1 MIDWE
6 LCGIGATLNDVGW
19 VATFSDP
26 AAWATGG
33 AVTPVLIPADE
44 LVELYARAWGE
55 PLPDVAWF
63 RALAAY
69 KFSII
74 TGLNLG
80 LHRRGKRHDPLWE
93 VTGRSIV
100 PLLERA
106 RALLG

>member
-1 MIDWE
+1 
-6 LCGIGATLNDVGW
+6 W
-19 VATFSDP
+19 VR
-26 AAWATGG
+26 GG
-33 AVTPVLIPADE
+33 EVTPMLIPADE
-44 LVELYARAWGE
+44 LVELYERAWGE
-55 PLPDVAWF
+55 PLADVAWF

-69 KFSII
+69 KFAII

-93 VTGRSIV
+93 VTGKSIV